1 MIRLKID
8 LLKITGAK
16 TFTAKDGTAC
26 IAFPLEANNVF
37 ISPKN
42 GSHNLDLTLM
52 RNRDGKDQ
60 YGKDGFCTVD
70 VGKDRR
76 LAGERGPILGNWEDL
91 DGGNQ
96 RPGRDV
102 PAAEATRKSQPAI
115 RDNSASEPDF
125 DDSSD
130 IPFRQKFTP
139 FQP

>member
-96 RPGRDV
+96 RQGRDV
-102 PAAEATRKSQPAI
+102 SAQEATRRTAPAAPVAPA
-115 RDNSASEPDF
+115 DEEET
-125 DDSSD
+125 D
-130 IPFRQKFTP
+130 IPF
-139 FQP
+139 

>member
-16 TFTAKDGTAC
+16 TFTARDGTAC

-37 ISPKN
+37 ISPKT

-102 PAAEATRKSQPAI
+102 SAQEATRKAPPA
-115 RDNSASEPDF
+115 RDNSASEPDDF
-125 DDSSD
+125 DN

>member
-16 TFTAKDGTAC
+16 TFTAKDGTPC

-102 PAAEATRKSQPAI
+102 SAQEATRKSQPAT
-115 RDNSASEPDF
+115 RPAPPA
-125 DDSSD
+125 DDEDSD
-130 IPFRQKFTP
+130 SIPF
-139 FQP
+139 

>member
-70 VGKDRR
+70 VGKERR

-102 PAAEATRKSQPAI
+102 SAAEATRRTAPAAPAAPA
-115 RDNSASEPDF
+115 DEDSE
-125 DDSSD
+125 
-130 IPFRQKFTP
+130 IPF
-139 FQP
+139 

>member
-37 ISPKN
+37 ISPKK

-70 VGKDRR
+70 VGKERR

-96 RPGRDV
+96 RQGRDV
-102 PAAEATRKSQPAI
+102 SAQEATRRTAPA
-115 RDNSASEPDF
+115 APAAPA
-125 DDSSD
+125 DDSETDD
-130 IPFRQKFTP
+130 IPF
-139 FQP
+139 

>member
-37 ISPKN
+37 ISPKT

-96 RPGRDV
+96 RQGRDV
-102 PAAEATRKSQPAI
+102 PAAEATRKSQPAT
-115 RDNSASEPDF
+115 RPAPPA
-125 DDSSD
+125 DDEDSD
-130 IPFRQKFTP
+130 SIPF
-139 FQP
+139 

>member
-96 RPGRDV
+96 RAGRDV
-102 PAAEATRKSQPAI
+102 SAQEATRKAPAA
-115 RDNSASEPDF
+115 RDNSASEADDF
-125 DDSSD
+125 DN

>member
-37 ISPKN
+37 ISPKT

-96 RPGRDV
+96 RQGRDV
-102 PAAEATRKSQPAI
+102 SAQEATRRTAPA
-115 RDNSASEPDF
+115 APTAPA
-125 DDSSD
+125 DDEEID
-130 IPFRQKFTP
+130 DVPF
-139 FQP
+139 

>member
-96 RPGRDV
+96 RQGRDV
-102 PAAEATRKSQPAI
+102 SAQEATRRTAPDAPVAPA
-115 RDNSASEPDF
+115 DD
-125 DDSSD
+125 DDSD
-130 IPFRQKFTP
+130 QIPF
-139 FQP
+139 

>member
-96 RPGRDV
+96 RQGRDV
-102 PAAEATRKSQPAI
+102 SAQEATRRTAPA
-115 RDNSASEPDF
+115 APAATA
-125 DDSSD
+125 DDETDD
-130 IPFRQKFTP
+130 IPF
-139 FQP
+139 

>member
-16 TFTAKDGTAC
+16 TFTAKDGTPC

-96 RPGRDV
+96 RQGRDV
-102 PAAEATRKSQPAI
+102 SAQEATRRTAPA
-115 RDNSASEPDF
+115 APAAPA
-125 DDSSD
+125 DDSETDD
-130 IPFRQKFTP
+130 IPF
-139 FQP
+139 